1 MFGRWAKAG
10 SADKGEE
17 RGAIMVDNG
26 SAALCEDDAVAA
38 LRRGEP
44 VILPTDTV
52 FGLAV
57 APQYADGP
65 DVLYRL
71 KGRPSSKPVAW
82 LVGGVGDLELFGTDV
97 PAYARA
103 LARRYWPGPLTLIVR
118 AGEQVPLAY
127 SSAERTIGL
136 RMPDDSLVLRIIS
149 RTASPLACT
158 SANPSGD
165 PAPMRFSDIDPAL
178 ASRVPVALDDAQ
190 QKSGVPSTVVDCT
203 GDMPNLL
210 RQGAVTAQQV
220 ADAVNAAGPAE
231 ERGGLR

>member
-1 MFGRWAKAG
+1 MG
-10 SADKGEE
+10 
-17 RGAIMVDNG
+17 DNG
-26 SAALCEDDAVAA
+26 SAALHEDDAVAA

-57 APQYADGP
+57 APRYADGP
-65 DVLYRL
+65 DELYRL

-82 LVGGVGDLELFGTDV
+82 LVGGTDDLDAFGTDV
-97 PAYARA
+97 PAYARV
-103 LARRYWPGPLTLIVR
+103 LAQRYWPGPLTLIVR
-118 AGEQVPLAY
+118 AGEQVPRAY

-136 RMPDDSLVLRIIS
+136 RMPDDPLVLRIIG

-165 PAPMRFSDIDPAL
+165 PAPMRFSDIDGTL
-178 ASRVPVALDDAQ
+178 ASRVPAALDDAQ

-203 GDMPNLL
+203 GREPRVL
-210 RQGAVTAQQV
+210 RQGTVTAQQV
-220 ADAVNAAGPAE
+220 ADAFRAAGREE
-231 ERGGLR
+231 ERGSLR